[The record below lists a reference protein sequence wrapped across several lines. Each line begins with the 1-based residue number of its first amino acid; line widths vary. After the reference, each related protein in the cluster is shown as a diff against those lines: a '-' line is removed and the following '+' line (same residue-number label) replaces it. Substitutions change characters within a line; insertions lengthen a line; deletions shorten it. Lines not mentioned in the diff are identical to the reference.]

1 MNNMQMAMNWMNGI
15 INNSKRTNSNPM
27 VQNVMKMYQNHDE
40 KGLEQMYRN
49 MCKERGINADEQYN
63 KLKQHLGM

>member
-1 MNNMQMAMNWMNGI
+1 MNNMQMASNWLKNIMGNTQKI
-15 INNSKRTNSNPM
+15 QSNPM
-27 VQNVMKMYQNHDE
+27 AQNIVNMYQNHDS

>member
-1 MNNMQMAMNWMNGI
+1 MNNMQMASNWLKNIMGNTQKI
-15 INNSKRTNSNPM
+15 QSNPM
-27 VQNVMKMYQNHDE
+27 AQNIVNMYQNHDS

-49 MCKERGINADEQYN
+49 MCKERGIDADEQYN